1 MKNRNSG
8 KRCMHD
14 SRLKMLPFI
23 VIFLN
28 ILILRRSEV
37 AEEKV
42 RALRGIRQMSDRR
55 EESSSG
61 S

>member
-1 MKNRNSG
+1 
-8 KRCMHD
+8 MHD

-23 VIFLN
+23 VILLN